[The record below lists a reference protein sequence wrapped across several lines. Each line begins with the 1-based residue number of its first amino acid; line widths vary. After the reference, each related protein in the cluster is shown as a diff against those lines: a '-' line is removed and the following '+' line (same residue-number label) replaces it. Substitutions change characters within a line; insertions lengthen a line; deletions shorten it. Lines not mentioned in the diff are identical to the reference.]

1 MPMIQLKTNDFP
13 LFPSYSFIF
22 IYFASK
28 INHSF
33 KKLTI
38 FVRIESIMIIY
49 RNKIYVNYSVFFIY
63 RLGIREEI

>member
-1 MPMIQLKTNDFP
+1 MIFHYFHLIHLS
-13 LFPSYSFIF
+13 LFILHQKL
-22 IYFASK
+22 IT
-28 INHSF
+28 HL